1 MLSFDLEEEE
11 EDDEDESNSGEEK
24 TVIKKEASNAVS
36 TKKKR
41 FGKTK
46 TVRVRG
52 LKTLDTCDTYQM
64 VLAIAA

>member
-11 EDDEDESNSGEEK
+11 EEDEDESNSGEEK
-24 TVIKKEASNAVS
+24 TVIKMEASNAVT

-46 TVRVRG
+46 SKRAKNSIHVIHIKRF
-52 LKTLDTCDTYQM
+52 LP
-64 VLAIAA
+64 

>member
-11 EDDEDESNSGEEK
+11 ADDGDESDSGEEK

-46 TVRVRG
+46 SKRAKNSV
-52 LKTLDTCDTYQM
+52 YM
-64 VLAIAA
+64 